1 MGHSVGPASAAAGS
15 LETIA
20 VVGASL
26 AGLRA
31 VETLRRLGYDGRIH
45 LIGAEEHLPYDRP
58 PLSKQVLAGAW
69 EPERVW
75 LKEEDAFAGLQVEA
89 HLGST
94 ATDLDLDERAVV
106 LHGGTRL
113 GFDRLLVATG
123 ATPRHLPD
131 TADLDG
137 VHVLRTLEDCLSL
150 RHAFDERPRVA
161 VVGAGFI
168 GSEVAATARTRGL
181 EVTVLEALPVP
192 LATGLGEAMGGVC
205 GELHRDH
212 GVDLRCDVAVAGFDG
227 NGRVERVWL
236 ADGSAVDADVVVV
249 GVGVVPNTS
258 WLDSS
263 GLAINNGVVCDERC
277 ATSAPGV
284 YAAGDV
290 ARWHNPLFDE
300 EMRVEHWTNA
310 SDQGV
315 VAAQNLLAGPGAGEA
330 YAPVPYFWSDQY
342 DTKIQ
347 LVGHPR
353 PGDEVRV
360 VRGSVEE
367 RRFVA
372 LYGNRGRLRA
382 ALAFSSPRPL
392 MAYRRLISE
401 RVSWDDAL
409 AHAASAA

>member
-1 MGHSVGPASAAAGS
+1 MSSSSGTDSALG
-15 LETIA
+15 TIV
-20 VVGASL
+20 VVGGSL

-31 VETLRRLGYDGRIH
+31 VETLRRLGYEGRIH
-45 LIGAEEHLPYDRP
+45 LVGAEEHLPYDRP
-58 PLSKQVLAGAW
+58 PLSKQVLAGTW
-69 EPERVW
+69 EPDRIW
-75 LKEEDAFAGLQVEA
+75 LKDEDAFASLDVEA
-89 HLGST
+89 HLGRR

-113 GFDRLLVATG
+113 RFDGLLVATG
-123 ATPRHLPD
+123 ARPRHLPD
-131 TADLDG
+131 SADLEG

-150 RHAFDERPRVA
+150 RRAFDKGPRVV

-168 GSEVAATARTRGL
+168 GSEVAATARTLGL
-181 EVTVLEALPVP
+181 DVTVLEALPVP
-192 LATGLGEAMGGVC
+192 LETGLGQAMGRVC
-205 GELHRDH
+205 GQLHRDH
-212 GVDLRCDVAVAGFDG
+212 GVDLRCDASVAGFDG
-227 NGRVERVWL
+227 NGRVERVSL
-236 ADGSAVDADVVVV
+236 ADGSAVEADLVVV
-249 GVGVVPNTS
+249 GVGVMPNTS
-258 WLDSS
+258 WLESS
-263 GLAINNGVVCDERC
+263 GLTVNNGVVCDERC
-277 ATSAPGV
+277 ATGAPGV

-300 EMRVEHWTNA
+300 DMRVEHWTNA

-315 VAAQNLLAGPGAGEA
+315 VAAQNLLAGPDGGEP

-360 VRGSVEE
+360 VRGSVEDG
-367 RRFVA
+367 RFVA
-372 LYGNRGRLRA
+372 IYGRHGRLRA

-401 RVSWDDAL
+401 RASWDDAL
-409 AHAASAA
+409 AHAASAG

>member
-1 MGHSVGPASAAAGS
+1 MSSSSGTDSALG
-15 LETIA
+15 TIV
-20 VVGASL
+20 VVGGSL

-31 VETLRRLGYDGRIH
+31 VETLRRLGYEGRIH
-45 LIGAEEHLPYDRP
+45 LVGAEEHLPYDRP
-58 PLSKQVLAGAW
+58 PLSKQVLAGTW
-69 EPERVW
+69 EPDRIW
-75 LKEEDAFAGLQVEA
+75 LKDEDAFASLDVEA
-89 HLGST
+89 HLGRR

-113 GFDRLLVATG
+113 GFDGLLVATG
-123 ATPRHLPD
+123 ARPRHLPD
-131 TADLDG
+131 TADLGG

-150 RHAFDERPRVA
+150 RRAFDKGPRVV

-168 GSEVAATARTRGL
+168 GSEVAATARTLGL
-181 EVTVLEALPVP
+181 DVTVLEALPVP
-192 LATGLGEAMGGVC
+192 LETGLGQAMGRVC
-205 GELHRDH
+205 GQLHRDH
-212 GVDLRCDVAVAGFDG
+212 GVDLRCDASVAGFDG
-227 NGRVERVWL
+227 NGRVERVSL
-236 ADGSAVDADVVVV
+236 ADGSAVEADLVVV
-249 GVGVVPNTS
+249 GVGVMPNTS
-258 WLDSS
+258 WLESS
-263 GLAINNGVVCDERC
+263 GLTVNNGVVCDERC
-277 ATSAPGV
+277 ATGAPGV

-300 EMRVEHWTNA
+300 DMRVEHWTNA

-315 VAAQNLLAGPGAGEA
+315 VAAQNLLAGPDGGEP

-360 VRGSVEE
+360 VRGSVEDG
-367 RRFVA
+367 RFVA
-372 LYGNRGRLRA
+372 IYGRHGRLRA

-401 RVSWDDAL
+401 RASWDDAL
-409 AHAASAA
+409 AHAASAG

>member
-1 MGHSVGPASAAAGS
+1 MVASAQTGGALG
-15 LETIA
+15 TIV
-20 VVGASL
+20 VVGGSL

-31 VETLRRLGYDGRIH
+31 IETLRRLGYEGRIQ
-45 LIGAEEHLPYDRP
+45 LVGAEEHLPYDRP

-69 EPERVW
+69 EPDRIW
-75 LKEEDAFAGLQVEA
+75 LKDEEAFDGLEVEA
-89 HLGST
+89 HLGRT
-94 ATDLDLDERAVV
+94 ATDLDLDERVVV
-106 LHGGTRL
+106 LHAGTRL
-113 GFDRLLVATG
+113 RFDGLLVATG
-123 ATPRHLPD
+123 ARPRHLPD
-131 TADLDG
+131 SAELEG
-137 VHVLRTLEDCLSL
+137 VHVLRTLEDCVSL
-150 RHAFDERPRVA
+150 RRAFEKNPRVV

-192 LATGLGEAMGGVC
+192 LERGLGQAMGRVC
-205 GELHRDH
+205 GDLHRDH
-212 GVDLRCDVAVAGFDG
+212 GVTLRCEASVAGFEG
-227 NGRVERVWL
+227 SGRVERVWL
-236 ADGSAVDADVVVV
+236 ADGSTVEADVVVV

-263 GLAINNGVVCDERC
+263 GLTINDGVVCDERC
-277 ATSAPGV
+277 ATGAPGV

-315 VAAQNLLAGPGAGEA
+315 VAAQNLLAGPGAGEP
-330 YAPVPYFWSDQY
+330 YAPTPYFWSDQY

-360 VRGSVEE
+360 VGGSVED

-372 LYGNRGRLRA
+372 LYGDRGRLRA
-382 ALAFSSPRPL
+382 ALAFSSPRRL

-401 RVSWDDAL
+401 RASWDEAL
-409 AHAASAA
+409 AHAASSG